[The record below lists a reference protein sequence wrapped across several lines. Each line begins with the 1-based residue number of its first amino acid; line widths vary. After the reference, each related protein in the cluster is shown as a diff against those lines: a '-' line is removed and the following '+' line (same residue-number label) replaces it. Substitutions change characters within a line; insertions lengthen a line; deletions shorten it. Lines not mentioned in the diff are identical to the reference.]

1 VDAAPPDVK
10 LVLAQLALEAP
21 LLGVCT
27 ANVKLDFRHLAS
39 GPDTALPG
47 AGVADVGVDIFNMPL
62 PVSSH
67 CKSSQTRRA
76 CSWW

>member
-1 VDAAPPDVK
+1 V
-10 LVLAQLALEAP
+10 
-21 LLGVCT
+21 GT
-27 ANVKLDFRHLAS
+27 ANMKLDFRHLAS

-67 CKSSQTRRA
+67 CKALPTVLTLLKSPYLIMNSHDVL
-76 CSWW
+76 